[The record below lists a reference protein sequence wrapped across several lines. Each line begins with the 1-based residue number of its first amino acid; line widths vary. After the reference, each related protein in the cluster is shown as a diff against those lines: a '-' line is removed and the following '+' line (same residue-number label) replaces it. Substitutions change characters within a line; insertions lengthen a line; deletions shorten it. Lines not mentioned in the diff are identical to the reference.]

1 MTDEVSKPGPV
12 DTAHRDPAYAAQPE
26 KEPKQETQEQEV
38 TEQTV
43 EEESGE
49 QNESEQTAAS
59 EDAQDTRKKGV
70 AKRIDELTK
79 NWRDTE
85 RDRDHW
91 RELAMRAQKQEPQP
105 QVKQEVQASTDDP
118 EPTLEDVAWD
128 VPKYTKEWHA
138 WQKRQEKREAD
149 REKQAETQKV
159 RVTKLQESAAAFS
172 ATTPDFND
180 VVYNPNLPVTDSMME
195 VISESDNPAAVAY
208 WLGKNVEEARKIASM
223 TPAGVGRAI
232 ARIESQLERV
242 EPEQRQPTQKTV
254 TQAPPPP
261 TTLSGNKVPSK
272 KFEEMTMAEY
282 DAERRRQRE
291 AKGLRP

>member
-91 RELAMRAQKQEPQP
+91 RELALRAQKQEPQP

-118 EPTLEDVAWD
+118 EPTLEDHAWD
-128 VPKYTKEWHA
+128 VPKYTKELLA
-138 WQKRQEKREAD
+138 WQKREDKREAE
-149 REKQAETQKV
+149 REKQAEASKA
-159 RVTKLQESAAAFS
+159 RDAKLNESAAAF
-172 ATTPDFND
+172 ATTNPDFNE
-180 VVYNPNLPVTDSMME
+180 VVNNPALPITAVMRE
-195 VISESDNPAAVAY
+195 AVIETDNPAAVAY
-208 WLGKNVEEARKIASM
+208 WLGKNIEEAHKIAGM
-223 TPAGVGRAI
+223 TPIGVARAI

-261 TTLSGNKVPSK
+261 TTLSGNKVPTK
-272 KFEEMTMAEY
+272 NPEQMTMAEY
-282 DAERRRQRE
+282 DAFRRAQRE